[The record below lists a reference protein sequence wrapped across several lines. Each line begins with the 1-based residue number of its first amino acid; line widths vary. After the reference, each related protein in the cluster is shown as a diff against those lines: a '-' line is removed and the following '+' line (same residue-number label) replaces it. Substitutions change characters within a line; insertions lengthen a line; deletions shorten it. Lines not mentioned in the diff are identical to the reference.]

1 MVYKNKVIEMS
12 PEQIANLLDEVN
24 NFLKYLQQEGF
35 DEKVITFAITKSCI
49 SLFCNQEE
57 SLITSLHPII
67 SALNA
72 VLNEEMNI
80 IQLSTIQ

>member
-1 MVYKNKVIEMS
+1 MHGLQNKVIEMS
-12 PEQIANLLDEVN
+12 PRIANLLDEVN
-24 NFLKYLQQEGF
+24 NFLKYLQQEGY
-35 DEKVITFAITKSCI
+35 DEKVITFAITKVDFYLQSR
-49 SLFCNQEE
+49 E

-72 VLNEEMNI
+72 VLNEEMNT